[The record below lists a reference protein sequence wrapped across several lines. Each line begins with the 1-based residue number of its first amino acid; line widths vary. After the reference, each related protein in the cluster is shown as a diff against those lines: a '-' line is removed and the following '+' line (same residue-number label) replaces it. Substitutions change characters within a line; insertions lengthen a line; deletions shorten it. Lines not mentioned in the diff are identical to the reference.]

1 MNNTMTNYL
10 LITLS
15 LYITVQL
22 IRTTLTIYE
31 DVRESMKRRERK
43 EQFVNNHPE
52 MKGVDVDEDE
62 LMVFTSGE
70 RIKDRVMMNDD
81 DSDNTPLM
89 TKLMDEFDFDE
100 DDD

>member
-22 IRTTLTIYE
+22 IRTSLTIY
-31 DVRESMKRRERK
+31 DDLRQSIKKREKDEL
-43 EQFVNNHPE
+43 FIGNHPE
-52 MKGVDVDEDE
+52 MKGIDIDDEE
-62 LMVFTSGE
+62 LLCFSSGE
-70 RIKDRVMMNDD
+70 GIKDRVMMNDD

-89 TKLMDEFDFDE
+89 TKLMDEYDFD
-100 DDD
+100 DDDE

>member
-31 DVRESMKRRERK
+31 DVRESMKIRERK